1 MPTAQCPTMNRG
13 EELTAI
19 HRTPEGKQAENAAPY
34 LGKDSHVN
42 VLGRVQNKHEPNPI

>member
-1 MPTAQCPTMNRG
+1 MNRG

-19 HRTPEGKQAENAAPY
+19 PRTLWGKQAENAAQY

-42 VLGRVQNKHEPNPI
+42 VLGRCRTRRGAQEEAQMGSS